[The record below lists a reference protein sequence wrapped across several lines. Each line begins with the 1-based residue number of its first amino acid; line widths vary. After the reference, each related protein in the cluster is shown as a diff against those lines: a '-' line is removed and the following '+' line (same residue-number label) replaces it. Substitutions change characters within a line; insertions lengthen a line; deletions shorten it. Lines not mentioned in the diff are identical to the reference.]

1 MEQYHIIHIPNT
13 NFKLS
18 PNQPCSGDFY
28 LNFTPNG
35 FNFEFIPLDKS
46 IFAELDLQESQC
58 RISFFLYEVKEI
70 AFSKDEIK
78 TVYLNFIFYKGMSF
92 SPFYFPIFYHA
103 TVQHLLDFLL
113 FKKKIQL
120 IQVSNPS
127 RYSVIDKQ
135 INRVHQPHNLINDNE
150 EFISPKHLTYL
161 IRHKQIVQKIQTN
174 DLSEKDEPLT
184 LDDCLSF
191 FQENGICN
199 HFENLKREIFRRG
212 LTNEARTRIWP
223 LLLGLFSPQ
232 KTQEEN
238 NNFLKRKLVE
248 YQTIRNQWDSII
260 KSQEDEVT
268 EIAELIRVVEND
280 VKRTDR
286 LLPQFKN
293 DDHPNL
299 VLLHNV
305 LISYALYNRDTGY
318 VQGMGDLV
326 SPFII
331 LFIKDWKD
339 PDHAILYDNRVIPRI
354 EAESLMLWLLCSLMT
369 TMQQDRMFT
378 DLAKHQQFVMERA
391 YAIIKSIHKPL
402 NEWLDEN
409 ELTELFFLYR
419 PILLLFKRE
428 FDYKF
433 VFRLWDCF
441 FSHSKPYTFPRFFL
455 SAVLIELFPRL
466 MLHTKGGMGDVMSLT
481 DKIIGS
487 LNGYSTLNIAIG
499 LQEKMN
505 EAGKAEEWAL
515 QPLPEVT
522 EYRSYRSQFLNV

>member
-1 MEQYHIIHIPNT
+1 MEQQHIIHIPNT
-13 NFKLS
+13 YFRLS
-18 PNQPCSGDFY
+18 PDQSCNGDFY
-28 LNFTPNG
+28 LNYTPIG

-46 IFAELDLQESQC
+46 IFSELDLEESQC

-70 AFSKDEIK
+70 VFNKEEIKFVSIHFIFSKG
-78 TVYLNFIFYKGMSF
+78 TPF
-92 SPFYFPIFYHA
+92 SPFYFPVFYHA
-103 TVQHLLDFLL
+103 TVQHLLEFLL
-113 FKKKIQL
+113 FKEKIQPN
-120 IQVSNPS
+120 QVTNQN
-127 RYSVIDKQ
+127 RYTVNHKY
-135 INRVHQPHNLINDNE
+135 INRNRHSSNLIHDSE
-150 EFISPKHLTYL
+150 EFISPKHLSYL
-161 IRHKQIVQKIQTN
+161 IHHKQIVQKIQTN
-174 DLSEKDEPLT
+174 DLSSDDEPLT
-184 LDDCLSF
+184 LNDCLSF

-212 LTNEARTRIWP
+212 LTDEARTRIWP
-223 LLLGLFSPQ
+223 ILLGLFSPQ
-232 KTQEEN
+232 KTKEEN
-238 NNFLKRKLVE
+238 LNFLKRKLIE
-248 YQTIRNQWDSII
+248 YQTIRSQWDSIT

-286 LLPQFKN
+286 VLPQFKSDN
-293 DDHPNL
+293 HPNL

-339 PDHAILYDNRVIPRI
+339 SEHAVLYDDTVVTRV
-354 EAESLMLWLLCSLMT
+354 EAESLMMWLLCSLMN

-378 DLAKHQQFVMERA
+378 DLAKHQQFAMERT
-391 YAIIKSIHKPL
+391 YAIIKATHKPL
-402 NEWLDEN
+402 NEWLVEN

-428 FDYKF
+428 FEIKF

-441 FSHSKPYTFPRFFL
+441 FSHSRPYTFPRFFL
-455 SAVLIELFPRL
+455 SAVLIQLFPRL
-466 MLHTKGGMGDVMSLT
+466 MLHTKGGIGDVMSLT

-487 LNGYSTLNIAIG
+487 LNGHSTLNIAIG
-499 LQEKMN
+499 LQEIMN
-505 EAGKAEEWAL
+505 EAGKTEEWAL
-515 QPLPEVT
+515 APLPEKA
-522 EYRSYRSQFLNV
+522 EYRSYRSQFLKI